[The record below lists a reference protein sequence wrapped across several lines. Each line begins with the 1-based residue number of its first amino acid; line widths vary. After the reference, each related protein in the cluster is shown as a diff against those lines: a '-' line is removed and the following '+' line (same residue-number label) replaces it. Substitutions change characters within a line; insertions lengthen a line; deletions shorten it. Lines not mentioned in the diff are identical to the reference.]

1 MSKFPVKGF
10 IIAAA
15 AAFLAGSAGAQ
26 VNTGWTLRECIDYAL
41 QNNIQIKT
49 QEVSLQV
56 ADASLEQAKAQQYP
70 TLNFSSS
77 FGANFQNVTT
87 YNEYMEKAGGMS
99 VSNSFG
105 LNSGMTLYQGGR
117 LRNSV
122 KQSQIQRDAS
132 ELDVEQSR
140 IDMEIS
146 VAQAFLQ
153 VLYNKEALELNRQA
167 ESLSARQVERGEQ
180 LFQAGSISR
189 VELAQLKSQHAS
201 DQYQTVAA
209 ENTLESSRLQLK
221 QLLELG
227 LDEPFEVC
235 FPTIDDSVVG
245 TPVPE
250 LAYVYAEAL
259 SSLPQMKSSAL
270 GLESADLA
278 VKIAKGSALP
288 SLSLNAGIST
298 GYSSGSDA
306 RYFDQLG
313 NKLGESLGLNLSLP
327 IFNGKQVRTN
337 VRKAELQLET
347 ARLQDESARKQL
359 LSTLESVR
367 NDAVSAQQRYFASSM
382 QLAAAEESFRLVT
395 EQFEAGIKNTVELLT
410 EKNNFLNALSQQL
423 QAKYQ
428 ALLAE
433 KVLLRYMNHPIEL

>member
-1 MSKFPVKGF
+1 MSHFPFKGF

-15 AAFLAGSAGAQ
+15 AAFLACSVGAQ
-26 VNTGWTLRECIDYAL
+26 ESAGWTLRQCIDYAL
-41 QNNIQIKT
+41 QHNIQIKT
-49 QEVSLQV
+49 QEVSLET
-56 ADASLEQAKAQQYP
+56 AEASLQQARAQQYP

-105 LNSGMTLYQGGR
+105 LNSGLSLYQGGR

-122 KQSQIQRDAS
+122 KQSQVQRDAS
-132 ELDVEQSR
+132 ELDVEQAR

-153 VLYNKEALELNRQA
+153 VLYNREALDLNRQA

-180 LFQAGSISR
+180 LFKAGSISR

-201 DQYQTVAA
+201 DQYQTVSA

-227 LDEPFEVC
+227 LDEPFEVQY
-235 FPTIDDSVVG
+235 PTIDDSVVG
-245 TPVPE
+245 APIPD
-250 LAYVYAEAL
+250 LAEVYAEAL
-259 SSLPQMKSSAL
+259 ETLPQMKSSAL

-327 IFNGKQVRTN
+327 IFNGRQVRTN

-367 NDAVSAQQRYFASSM
+367 NDAVSAQQRYFASSA
-382 QLAAAEESFRLVT
+382 QLDAAGESFRLVT

-410 EKNNFLNALSQQL
+410 EKNNYLSALSQQL

-433 KVLLRYMNHPIEL
+433 KLLERYMNQPIAL